1 MIVGYISIVLAFCAS
16 LVAAAAYFY
25 YYRSNNNK
33 FLSIAN
39 SSYTVMS
46 IAVFFAIGL
55 LLSQIWSY
63 NFQLNYVY
71 SHSSRALPWHFV
83 FSTLWAGQE
92 GTFLMWTA
100 YSSIFGFILIR
111 KTVRKNP
118 LVLFF
123 LVLTQFYILLIL
135 LGRDPFLMVWEVRP
149 DIPVGFVPA
158 DGAGLNPLLQNPW
171 MRIHPPTLFVGYA
184 STAIPFTFAMSAMV
198 RKDFTTWI
206 IEARRW
212 ILFTVLILGT
222 GVMMGGYW
230 AYTTLGWGG
239 YWGWDPVENASIIPW
254 IFSVVM
260 LHGTMIQSRQKGLV
274 RSNLVFAG
282 LAYISMLWGSFL
294 TRSGVLGDFSV
305 HSFAASDL
313 NIYLICYV
321 GLFLFMFLGLY
332 IYSTRGIR
340 GTSFADGILNRE
352 SFILFGMTAF
362 LFSGIF
368 TFIGTSAPFFTALV
382 NKPAGVSIEFYET
395 IHMPIALLLMASV
408 SFAPLLAWKVNAFR
422 NIKRLN
428 TSLIISFFI
437 TTFAVIVGLNQP
449 ISILLFFLSV
459 FAIIIN
465 GWVVYE
471 FIKKKPSKMGGYLAH
486 VGLGFM
492 VIGIITSAMYDRSE
506 KIALPKDQFQ
516 KTSFG
521 YDIKFVGFREMPDG
535 KDRAQLVLKSENEEF
550 TAEMQFYF
558 SEYTNS
564 YMLNPYIKLK
574 PLKDLY
580 ISPISFVPAEDQN
593 SHQLS
598 LAQGQTGKFS
608 DIAVTFNGF
617 EVNQHGEAQ
626 TMIVK
631 ANLTVEVPDGSYS
644 ERHDLAPEY
653 KLENGKFS
661 STIVDVPG
669 RDGVSV
675 KIASVDASNR
685 TVHLEFNSTNGGIK
699 GVDYLGIEVSEKPFI
714 SLLWFGI
721 LVLMSGV
728 IVTIT
733 DRKKKAKV

>member
-1 MIVGYISIVLAFCAS
+1 
-16 LVAAAAYFY
+16 
-25 YYRSNNNK
+25 
-33 FLSIAN
+33 
-39 SSYTVMS
+39 
-46 IAVFFAIGL
+46 
-55 LLSQIWSY
+55 
-63 NFQLNYVY
+63 
-71 SHSSRALPWHFV
+71 
-83 FSTLWAGQE
+83 
-92 GTFLMWTA
+92 
-100 YSSIFGFILIR
+100 
-111 KTVRKNP
+111 
-118 LVLFF
+118 
-123 LVLTQFYILLIL
+123 
-135 LGRDPFLMVWEVRP
+135 
-149 DIPVGFVPA
+149 
-158 DGAGLNPLLQNPW
+158 
-171 MRIHPPTLFVGYA
+171 
-184 STAIPFTFAMSAMV
+184 
-198 RKDFTTWI
+198 
-206 IEARRW
+206 
-212 ILFTVLILGT
+212 
-222 GVMMGGYW
+222 MMGAYW

-332 IYSTRGIR
+332 IYSTRGMR
-340 GTSFADGILNRE
+340 GSSFADGILNRE

-368 TFIGTSAPFFTALV
+368 TFIGTSAPFFTALI
-382 NKPAGVSIEFYET
+382 NQPAGVNIEFYET
-395 IHMPIALLLMASV
+395 IHMPIALLLMAAV

-471 FIKKKPSKMGGYLAH
+471 FIKKKPGKMGGYLAH

-492 VIGIITSAMYDRSE
+492 VIGIITSSMYDSSE
-506 KIALPKDQFQ
+506 KIALPKNQFQ

-521 YDIKFVGFREMPDG
+521 YDIKFIGFREMPDG

-550 TAEMQFYF
+550 SAEMQFYF

-593 SHQLS
+593 SQQLS
-598 LAQGQTGKFS
+598 LVQGQMGKFS

-644 ERHDLAPEY
+644 NNSYLAPEY

-661 STIVDVPG
+661 STSVDVPG

-675 KIASVDASNR
+675 KILSVDASNK

-714 SLLWFGI
+714 NLLWFGI
-721 LVLMSGV
+721 LVLMTGV

-733 DRKKKAKV
+733 DSKKKAKV